1 MCWNKDES
9 CDFEGEEDSTKLGD
23 WKLLEIAQTIEKTF
37 VTTTESILSAKK
49 TTRPQKLGDRDER
62 TIVRVL
68 VGNLKLTVR
77 HVKSEY
83 SLHGEV
89 SVDAVLTVLRKN
101 NLKGRIAATKN
112 PSVIKTLRNR
122 TAVLNQV
129 EISPVGKFQVV
140 RWGECFEG
148 VFLWFIE
155 LKELE
160 LLS

>member
-101 NLKGRIAATKN
+101 NLKGRIAAT
-112 PSVIKTLRNR
+112 IH
-122 TAVLNQV
+122 Q
-129 EISPVGKFQVV
+129 
-140 RWGECFEG
+140 
-148 VFLWFIE
+148 
-155 LKELE
+155 
-160 LLS
+160 